1 MTVLSVF
8 LTRFQLMA
16 TQNTRE
22 WIDEKDVIIVDGE
35 SGLLKI
41 SFCSS
46 LAIFFSNLS
55 FSIEEGEKWARKTLD
70 CIKSALPCVHCWQ
83 G

>member
-22 WIDEKDVIIVDGE
+22 WIDEKDDIIVDGE
-35 SGLLKI
+35 SGLLKNQFLFI
-41 SFCSS
+41 SGN
-46 LAIFFSNLS
+46 FFLKHLLFQSKKVRS
-55 FSIEEGEKWARKTLD
+55 ERVK
-70 CIKSALPCVHCWQ
+70 H
-83 G
+83 

>member
-22 WIDEKDVIIVDGE
+22 RIGEKDVIIVDGE
-35 SGLLKI
+35 SGLLKNQ
-41 SFCSS
+41 FWF
-46 LAIFFSNLS
+46 IFGNFFLKPLL
-55 FSIEEGEKWARKTLD
+55 F
-70 CIKSALPCVHCWQ
+70 
-83 G
+83 